1 MPILPGKRLGPYE
14 VLSAIGAGGMGEVYR
29 AHDTKLGR
37 DVAIKVLPEAFAHDP
52 ERLSRFQREAKMLAA
67 LNHPNIATIYGL
79 EQSNG
84 TSYLVMELVAGET
97 LAERVKREGGREGAV
112 PIEEALVIAKQ
123 IAEALEAAHEK
134 GIIHRDLKP
143 TNVKVTPEGK
153 VKVLDFGLAKAFEGD
168 LGNDDPSNSP
178 TLSMAATMHGV
189 ILGTAA
195 YMSPEQARGKAVDKR
210 TDIWAFGCV
219 SYELLTGKQAFRGET
234 LTDTLAA
241 VVEREPNWQA
251 LPSSTPAKLRDLLR
265 RCLQKDPR
273 RRLRDMGDA
282 RFDLDE
288 AFVDGPMLPPSTSA
302 VIRHKYREYL
312 GWAAAALLLLV
323 VGMATPFL
331 RRVAETPVALPIVRT
346 AIELP
351 DNQKLATGDSAYPL
365 AVSSDGSM
373 LAYVSEQ
380 EGRTQ
385 LYVRELSALEPKV
398 IPGTAGAMHPFF
410 SPDGQWV
417 DFFASG
423 ALQKADVAGG
433 APLRICNVPGVSV
446 GAAWGP
452 DNTIVLALRGSGLFK
467 VNATGGT
474 LQPLA
479 DTNPAAWPEIL
490 PDGKTVLFT
499 TGFNA
504 IATIPLSGGA
514 KRIVAR
520 TTDSPLKGPVVLG
533 TGSGTGGSIE
543 QAQFVS
549 SGYLIYGQS
558 PGIVRA
564 LPFDLASLEPRGSPV
579 SLVDSVERARNGGGV
594 YFAVS
599 PTGLLEYASTG
610 DRHQLVWVDRSGI
623 VTPISSDREAF
634 RIPRL
639 SPDGTRIAVAIND
652 ETRRSDIW
660 VYDGERGT
668 KNRLTTEQHNLN
680 PVWTPDGTHIAFSSA
695 GGLVELPAGGSG
707 TKEILLSPERIRSQL
722 AVGTTAYPTSWSPDG
737 QNLMFQADELNLW
750 VLPRG
755 VNSVPR
761 PLLVRSSNDFEGQ
774 FSPDGR
780 WVAYVS
786 DESGRSEVYVGRY
799 PEFAERVAISTDGGL
814 YPRWSRDGRELFYR
828 QGDALMAVTID
839 TKQGFRA
846 EKPRRLFA
854 GQFTGAGRDSSFDVA
869 IDGKRFV
876 MVKSDEASTLRQLT
890 VVQNWFEELK
900 QKVPLGK

>member
-1 MPILPGKRLGPYE
+1 MPILTGKRLGPYE
-14 VLSAIGAGGMGEVYR
+14 ILSAIGAGGMGEVYQ

-79 EQSNG
+79 EHSDGAN
-84 TSYLVMELVAGET
+84 YLVMELVPGHT
-97 LAERVKREGGREGAV
+97 LAERVSAGPTPIQEAIAIAV
-112 PIEEALVIAKQ
+112 Q

-134 GIIHRDLKP
+134 GVIHRDLKP
-143 TNVKVTPEGK
+143 ANVKVTPEGK
-153 VKVLDFGLAKAFEGD
+153 VKVLDFGLAKAFANDGGLD
-168 LGNDDPSNSP
+168 LSQSP
-178 TLSMAATMHGV
+178 TLTGMASEEGR
-189 ILGTAA
+189 ILGTPA
-195 YMSPEQARGKAVDKR
+195 YMSPEQARGLPVDKR

-219 SYELLTGKQAFRGET
+219 CYEMLTGRTPFAGQT
-234 LTDTLAA
+234 ISDMLAA
-241 VVEREPNWQA
+241 VLEREPDWSRLPEA
-251 LPSSTPAKLRDLLR
+251 LPVNIHRMLQ
-265 RCLQKDPR
+265 RCLEKDSK

-288 AFVDGPMLPPSTSA
+288 ASVDGPMFPPSTSA

-323 VGMATPFL
+323 VGTAAPFL
-331 RRVAETPVALPIVRT
+331 HRVAVNPVDLPIVRT

-365 AVSSDGSM
+365 AVSSSGSM

-417 DFFASG
+417 GFFASG
-423 ALQKADVAGG
+423 ALQKAAVAGG

-533 TGSGTGGSIE
+533 TGSGTGGGIE

-579 SLVDSVERARNGGGV
+579 SLVDSVEQARNGGGV

-599 PTGLLEYASTG
+599 QSGLLVYASTG
-610 DRHQLVWVDRSGI
+610 DRHQLVWVDRNGT
-623 VTPISSDREAF
+623 VTPISTDREAF

-639 SPDGTRIAVAIND
+639 SPDGKRIAVAIND

-660 VYDGERGT
+660 IYDGERGT
-668 KNRLTTEQHNLN
+668 KNRLTTEYHNLQ
-680 PVWTPDGTHIAFSSA
+680 PVWSPDGAHITFSSA
-695 GGLVELPAGGSG
+695 GGLVEMPVDGSG
-707 TKEILLSPERIRSQL
+707 TKEILLSRVRTRSQL
-722 AVGTTAYPTSWSPDG
+722 AVGTNAYPTSWSPDG
-737 QNLMFQADELNLW
+737 QNLMFQADELDLW

-786 DESGRSEVYVGRY
+786 DESGRYEVYVGRY
-799 PEFAERVAISTDGGL
+799 PDFANRVAISTDGGL
-814 YPRWSRDGRELFYR
+814 YPRWSRNERELFYR
-828 QGDALMAVTID
+828 QGDALMAVTVD

-854 GQFTGAGRDSSFDVA
+854 GQFSGAGRDTSFDVA
-869 IDGKRFV
+869 TDGRRFV